1 MKTTL
6 LLLALVLP
14 SLCYAQS
21 YQAKDDTAF
30 PATKHNFHYV
40 GDDQPL
46 KDTDFTGTDLAGAPA
61 SVLPPSQR
69 PPLVVAVPHP
79 IEVAESERAYTDG
92 RLTDAVAAV
101 AEVAKLE
108 PADPTVLYCYARA
121 LYRDNNTREQSY
133 LVYQRLIA
141 LLDNYGR
148 ESAYTVTVYIPFLEA
163 YFKLATLQLDA
174 QQWAAA
180 SYNLS
185 RAAAAL
191 QTMPDAAA
199 QNALLREQIL
209 QYQTECFANLRNSAL
224 CRYFGQRTMRFFP
237 KNKYVKQYLTALPR
251 LDANSY
257 RQHSR
262 SKISK

>member
-1 MKTTL
+1 MKTIL
-6 LLLALVLP
+6 LLLALTLP
-14 SLCYAQS
+14 GLCGAQS

-30 PATKHNFHYV
+30 PAAKQNFHYV

-46 KDTDFTGTDLAGAPA
+46 KDADFAGTDLAGAPA
-61 SVLPPSQR
+61 RV
-69 PPLVVAVPHP
+69 PPLSQPGPSVVAVPHP
-79 IEVAESERAYTDG
+79 IEVAESERAYADG
-92 RLTDAVAAV
+92 RLADAVAAV

-108 PADPTVLYCYARA
+108 PADPTVLCCYARA

-133 LVYQRLIA
+133 PVYQRLIG
-141 LLDNYGR
+141 LLDVYGR
-148 ESAYTVTVYIPFLEA
+148 ENANTVTVYLPFIEA

-199 QNALLREQIL
+199 
-209 QYQTECFANLRNSAL
+209 
-224 CRYFGQRTMRFFP
+224 
-237 KNKYVKQYLTALPR
+237 
-251 LDANSY
+251 
-257 RQHSR
+257 
-262 SKISK
+262 